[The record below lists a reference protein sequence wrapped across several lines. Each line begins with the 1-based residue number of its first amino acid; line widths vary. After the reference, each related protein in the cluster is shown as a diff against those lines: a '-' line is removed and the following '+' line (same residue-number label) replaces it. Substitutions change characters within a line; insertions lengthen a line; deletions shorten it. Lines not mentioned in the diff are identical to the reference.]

1 MRTKENQACYGINS
15 VKFAIDNNA
24 VETVLISDNLF
35 RAKNVKTRRE
45 YVQLSETAENYGI

>member
-45 YVQLSETAENYGI
+45 YV